1 MELCLY
7 SSCMAT
13 RTSGNVCFDRLG
25 AYCWWLVRKTLSNLF
40 LLPFIIIKSFS
51 LALFLSRSFAAASG
65 GANYVQPPGYAQLPL
80 TTVIS
85 PDTPLHPQPQYCSII
100 CHRLHL
106 FTERPSSSLARS
118 AILNIAILN
127 VSLCRLSAD
136 LFVTRRVIVLKCRGV
151 SHVTQPSGPPSLS

>member
-1 MELCLY
+1 
-7 SSCMAT
+7 
-13 RTSGNVCFDRLG
+13 
-25 AYCWWLVRKTLSNLF
+25 LSNLF
-40 LLPFIIIKSFS
+40 LLPFLCNTSFW
-51 LALFLSRSFAAASG
+51 LALFLSHPFAGGSG
-65 GANYVQPPGYAQLPL
+65 GGGNYVQPPGYAQLPL

-127 VSLCRLSAD
+127 VSLCRLSAG
-136 LFVTRRVIVLKCRGV
+136 LFVTRRGIVLKCRGV
-151 SHVTQPSGPPSLS
+151 SHVTQPSGPRHFLRSGPLPSDLK